1 MQLICIAFAIAKKI
15 SAHLNPSEA
24 FATATKMSAQLN
36 PFPQKRPGS
45 RMSTQAKATMSM
57 ESIWSLIL
65 IITIG

>member
-1 MQLICIAFAIAKKI
+1 MQLICIAFAITTKI
-15 SAHLNPSEA
+15 
-24 FATATKMSAQLN
+24 SAQLN

-45 RMSTQAKATMSM
+45 RMSTQAKAFKTMSM